1 MFGRPSESDLGGQ
14 IQYAVDRR
22 LGVADYLS
30 IPAVAR
36 ARELIVSL
44 ASMLE
49 PVAWRNGYPLEVQP
63 RVLVRPSPEITRQAY
78 LAALFGSLFD
88 HGTAVLWQPATG
100 RNAEGRAEV
109 SIVIPRDDAV
119 IEWADDSH
127 LTRRVRWAERE
138 LIVGRDCLLIDINRR
153 AGDLHGTSPLMAIE
167 PALARIL
174 AAELYAGAFFEAGA
188 VPPITLKFDGTLTD
202 ADALAVQERW
212 LANNHA
218 HRPAVLPA
226 KWDLVESGADP
237 QAAQLLET
245 RRQGALEVARGL
257 GIFPAELLLVEVGG
271 SSLTYQNV
279 AQALMSLLKVTVQPL
294 YLAPV
299 EEVLSDLLP
308 GTQSARFSTGE
319 VERLDTAARWSAY
332 ETGLRAGFLE
342 LPQIDRWEGWQRDA
356 PPPIP
361 PAFAPTPAPSEVPA

>member
-1 MFGRPSESDLGGQ
+1 M
-14 IQYAVDRR
+14 
-22 LGVADYLS
+22 
-30 IPAVAR
+30 
-36 ARELIVSL
+36 
-44 ASMLE
+44 
-49 PVAWRNGYPLEVQP
+49 
-63 RVLVRPSPEITRQAY
+63 
-78 LAALFGSLFD
+78 
-88 HGTAVLWQPATG
+88 
-100 RNAEGRAEV
+100 
-109 SIVIPRDDAV
+109 
-119 IEWADDSH
+119 
-127 LTRRVRWAERE
+127 
-138 LIVGRDCLLIDINRR
+138 VGRDCLLVDINRR
-153 AGDLHGTSPLMAIE
+153 AGELHGTSPLMAIE

-188 VPPITLKFDGTLTD
+188 VPPITLRFDGTLTD
-202 ADALAVQERW
+202 ADATAVQDRW
-212 LANNHA
+212 IANNHA
-218 HRPAVLPA
+218 HKPAVLP
-226 KWDLVESGADP
+226 KGWDLKESGADP

-245 RRQGALEVARGL
+245 RRQGALEIARGL

-271 SSLTYQNV
+271 SSLTYQNI

-342 LPQIDRWEGWQRDA
+342 LAQVDRWEGWQRDA

-361 PAFAPTPAPSEVPA
+361 PAFAATPAAVEVPA